1 MGEAGVNADLLLTQL
16 ASNYVIIKMFK
27 IIILVYSNFQS
38 VTKTPV
44 TPGGLSTALPR
55 SCLIFQSTVRMQENH
70 DIFREKLSVTVSL
83 QRPRRCH
90 RALMAFYPVP
100 TVFMVEPCFH
110 GVATALTSC

>member
-1 MGEAGVNADLLLTQL
+1 
-16 ASNYVIIKMFK
+16 
-27 IIILVYSNFQS
+27 
-38 VTKTPV
+38 
-44 TPGGLSTALPR
+44 
-55 SCLIFQSTVRMQENH
+55 MQENH

-100 TVFMVEPCFH
+100 TVFMVEILCALTVLHGTSTARAAHAPYFH